1 MLRPYGGQV
10 LKASVLAKE
19 RHVAGENE
27 NPAGL
32 DESASQEEE
41 SADVP
46 EIETPSA
53 SLPIVGIG
61 ASAGGLEA
69 LETFFDAMPAD
80 SDMTFVIVTHQAP
93 ARVSLLPELLRNHT
107 TMPVHEVTAGVVVEP
122 NHIYLPPPGMHLAL
136 LNGVLQPMPADAT
149 HGVLQF
155 PIDYFFRSLAD
166 DQKDQAICI
175 VLSGTGTDGALGVQA
190 VKGAGGLVMVQ
201 EEQSAKFAGMP
212 TSAIATGVVDY
223 VLSAAQMPR
232 RLLSFVQGP
241 YLQAPIAPA
250 PLIGVTPDLLRQIHI
265 LLRNRTRQDFSA
277 YKTSTLQRRIE
288 RRKNGEV
295 FPIELSV
302 TEVKVGEDVRYG
314 AFIRDV
320 SEKIKL
326 QEQIIEEERLAA
338 IGSTAA
344 KLGHE
349 IGNPLNGMSLATQ
362 LLELRLGE
370 LTRAFPRA

>member
-1 MLRPYGGQV
+1 
-10 LKASVLAKE
+10 
-19 RHVAGENE
+19 
-27 NPAGL
+27 
-32 DESASQEEE
+32 
-41 SADVP
+41 
-46 EIETPSA
+46 
-53 SLPIVGIG
+53 
-61 ASAGGLEA
+61 
-69 LETFFDAMPAD
+69 
-80 SDMTFVIVTHQAP
+80 
-93 ARVSLLPELLRNHT
+93 
-107 TMPVHEVTAGVVVEP
+107 
-122 NHIYLPPPGMHLAL
+122 
-136 LNGVLQPMPADAT
+136 
-149 HGVLQF
+149 
-155 PIDYFFRSLAD
+155 
-166 DQKDQAICI
+166 
-175 VLSGTGTDGALGVQA
+175 
-190 VKGAGGLVMVQ
+190 
-201 EEQSAKFAGMP
+201 
-212 TSAIATGVVDY
+212 
-223 VLSAAQMPR
+223 
-232 RLLSFVQGP
+232 LSFVQGP